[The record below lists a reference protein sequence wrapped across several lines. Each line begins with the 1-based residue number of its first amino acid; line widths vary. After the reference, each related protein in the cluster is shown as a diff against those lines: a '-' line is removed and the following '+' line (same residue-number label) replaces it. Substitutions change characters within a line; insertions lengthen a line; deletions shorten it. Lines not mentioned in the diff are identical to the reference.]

1 MERRRRNEEKLV
13 GGENKR
19 LIYIVVGVLIVAVL
33 AFVITFLVYSNN
45 MSVNPEEPGIGQIK
59 MEPVLANQIS
69 NEQTSQVSSSVGKN
83 VNEMMEND
91 IKIAINTTNMEKEKV
106 TEEQKEQEKN
116 KSEKSNVEKNESEKV
131 EKEQKEETAKENEEP
146 VFTKPVEGEISV
158 NFAKDNLVYSET
170 LQEWVTHNGID
181 INAEKTTVVKASA
194 DGTVKAI
201 KNDPRYG
208 ITVILQHQNGYETV
222 YSNLLTAE
230 FVKEGENVTTGQTL
244 GTVGNTA
251 TFEIA
256 QEPHLH
262 FEILKDG
269 ENVDPNLYIK

>member
-230 FVKEGENVTTGQTL
+230 FVKEGEMLQQGKL
-244 GTVGNTA
+244 
-251 TFEIA
+251 
-256 QEPHLH
+256 
-262 FEILKDG
+262 
-269 ENVDPNLYIK
+269 